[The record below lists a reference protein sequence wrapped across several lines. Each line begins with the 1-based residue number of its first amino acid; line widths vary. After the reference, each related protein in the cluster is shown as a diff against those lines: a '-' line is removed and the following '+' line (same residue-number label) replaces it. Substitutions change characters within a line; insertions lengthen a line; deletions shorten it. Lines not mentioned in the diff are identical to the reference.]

1 MLRRPVL
8 RARFPS
14 QRVQERALAR
24 EHARGVARGAR
35 GGVESRSQFVGEA
48 RQDVA
53 RRAREVD
60 VDGGDVADALARH
73 RAGVAD

>member
-1 MLRRPVL
+1 MMSINAVAPVRTLPRHRPRVW
-8 RARFPS
+8 RASP
-14 QRVQERALAR
+14 
-24 EHARGVARGAR
+24 
-35 GGVESRSQFVGEA
+35 
-48 RQDVA
+48 DVA